1 MVMAAAL
8 KENAVQLDGSV
19 ILITGASGLFGAWL
33 IQCIDGLNKSLGISI
48 KMVLL
53 VRSAEV
59 LTKRLAEW
67 DVDTGSVELV
77 LGSLENLSMLDHLL
91 WTPTHIIHAASLP
104 NVTNSKSWCRDH
116 IVSSVSGFD
125 TLIQYAHSWSVDSV
139 LLTSSGARY
148 QMPDIASQNDCRFVE
163 EAAIN
168 GGARDREIYGETKRL
183 LEYMADCEGTRLGVR
198 IPIARCFAFIG
209 PYLNLHANY
218 AVGNFMADRLNESE
232 IIISGDGRAVR
243 SYLYL
248 ADLAIWLLKVLLHG
262 EHGKAYNVGGEQGH
276 SIKEIAEIIATLDVD
291 PPKKAVRVNIKGQ
304 LGTAPDNIYLP
315 DLERT
320 KQELNCSESFDFEIA
335 VQRTLAWYGR
345 SKSGL

>member
-1 MVMAAAL
+1 MASAL
-8 KENAVQLDGSV
+8 KEDAAQLDGSV

-33 IQCIDGLNKSLGISI
+33 IQCIDGLNKSLAISI

-53 VRSAEV
+53 ARSGEV
-59 LTKRLAEW
+59 LTKRLVEW
-67 DVDTGSVELV
+67 NVDAGSVEIV
-77 LGSLENLSMLDHLL
+77 LGSLEDLSMLEHLS

-104 NVTNSKSWCRDH
+104 NVANSKSWCRDH

-148 QMPDIASQNDCRFVE
+148 QMPDIASLNDRRFVE
-163 EAAIN
+163 EATIN
-168 GGARDREIYGETKRL
+168 AGARDREIYGETKRL
-183 LEYMADCEGTRLGVR
+183 LEYMADCEGTRLDVR

-218 AVGNFMADRLNESE
+218 AVGNFMADRLNETE
-232 IIISGDGRAVR
+232 ITISGDGRAVR

-276 SIKEIAEIIATLDVD
+276 SIKEIAEIIATVD
-291 PPKKAVRVNIKGQ
+291 IEPPKKAVRVNIKGQ
-304 LGTAPDNIYLP
+304 AGTAPENIYLP

-320 KQELNCSESFDFEIA
+320 KQDLDCSESFDFETA
-335 VQRTLAWYGR
+335 VQRTLAWYGEV
-345 SKSGL
+345 KSGL